1 MGMREW
7 EDGRDR
13 RRTGAVITDVELE
26 PCTVEAQLY
35 AVCLTQ
41 TQSFSVTTFII
52 V

>member
-1 MGMREW
+1 MMEW

-13 RRTGAVITDVELE
+13 RRTGVVITYVELE

-35 AVCLTQ
+35 AICLTQ
-41 TQSFSVTTFII
+41 TQSFSVTIFVT